1 MTPDVST
8 ADNLLDEQ
16 RDRRALEAFN
26 VDNANLEM
34 LEALMDQFNI
44 FESIGVKRQEARH
57 SDLLAFLIDPRQNHR
72 LGGEFARRFLQKA
85 LVAAQHLDQPLS
97 PNHLDDWDLGRLTVR
112 REWHFIDILLVD
124 LTNHFVVLIENKID
138 SSEHSDQLSRY
149 LSIVRDEYPE
159 SKWRLVALYLT
170 PGGNTPS
177 EATYLPVSYEIV
189 AAAIEAVAETRRAGI
204 EPAVYF
210 LMTHYATLLRRHIVT
225 DSQIADLCRQLYA
238 RHHRALDLIFEH
250 RPDTLADTQSIL
262 IKLVESTP
270 SLVLDQSE
278 KQRIRFSAGA
288 WEGLPL
294 GDGWTKS
301 RRILLFQFDNFATF
315 LNLDLWI
322 GPGPSEVRQRF
333 IETASHHSAPF
344 SQPKTVGK
352 KWTSVFRRSFV
363 KLEEFE
369 NISQQEI
376 EWQIRERWSRFV
388 EDDLPT
394 LVGAMRPETLGLH
407 ELPADGE

>member
-1 MTPDVST
+1 MTPDAST

-16 RDRRALEAFN
+16 RYRRALEAFN

-170 PGGNTPS
+170 PGG
-177 EATYLPVSYEIV
+177 I
-189 AAAIEAVAETRRAGI
+189 
-204 EPAVYF
+204 
-210 LMTHYATLLRRHIVT
+210 HLRKQHT
-225 DSQIADLCRQLYA
+225 CRS
-238 RHHRALDLIFEH
+238 H
-250 RPDTLADTQSIL
+250 
-262 IKLVESTP
+262 
-270 SLVLDQSE
+270 
-278 KQRIRFSAGA
+278 
-288 WEGLPL
+288 
-294 GDGWTKS
+294 TKS
-301 RRILLFQFDNFATF
+301 WPQLSRRWPKPGARGSNRLCTF
-315 LNLDLWI
+315 
-322 GPGPSEVRQRF
+322 
-333 IETASHHSAPF
+333 
-344 SQPKTVGK
+344 
-352 KWTSVFRRSFV
+352 
-363 KLEEFE
+363 
-369 NISQQEI
+369 
-376 EWQIRERWSRFV
+376 
-388 EDDLPT
+388 
-394 LVGAMRPETLGLH
+394 
-407 ELPADGE
+407 